1 MFLEIYD
8 VQVVRREVLDG
19 NSTVLLNFKPKPNA
33 KPKDRTMNM
42 LHHAAVRAW
51 VTEQEH
57 QVVKSEFE
65 VIDAVSLFVIAKIQ
79 PGTQIVFERQKING
93 EFWAPLRIS
102 GTLKGRALLVKGLN
116 ERQVTEYSDFKKYSV
131 ETIVNPGTP
140 PEK

>member
-65 VIDAVSLFVIAKIQ
+65 VMMRFPYSSSQRFSPALKLSLNVRRSTVNSGLRCES
-79 PGTQIVFERQKING
+79 PER
-93 EFWAPLRIS
+93 
-102 GTLKGRALLVKGLN
+102 
-116 ERQVTEYSDFKKYSV
+116 
-131 ETIVNPGTP
+131 
-140 PEK
+140 